1 MCGGMVAPGTLP
13 QPVRTERCLQESE
26 IRDAESTMRKTAGFV
41 SLVIS
46 GLLAVS
52 VPLFAHHGNA
62 SFESKIT
69 TVTGTVTEYFW
80 ANPHVLVKID
90 AKDVSGNTAHWTV
103 EAQNTV
109 SMRAIGWR
117 PDTFKPGDVVS
128 VDVNQAKNGRPV
140 GSTGGSSPTSAKR
153 RIIINGKQFQ

>member
-1 MCGGMVAPGTLP
+1 MGE
-13 QPVRTERCLQESE
+13 TET
-26 IRDAESTMRKTAGFV
+26 TMRTRAGIV
-41 SLVIS
+41 SLMM
-46 GLLAVS
+46 LAS
-52 VPLFAHHGNA
+52 LAASIPLFAHHGNA
-62 SFESKIT
+62 SFDTKLT
-69 TVTGTVTEYFW
+69 TVTGTVTEFIW
-80 ANPHVLVKID
+80 SNPHVWLKMD
-90 AKDVSGNTAHWTV
+90 AKDASGNVQHWIV

-128 VDVNQAKNGRPV
+128 VDVNQAKNGRPI

>member
-1 MCGGMVAPGTLP
+1 
-13 QPVRTERCLQESE
+13 
-26 IRDAESTMRKTAGFV
+26 MRKNGRIV
-41 SLVIS
+41 SRVMF
-46 GLLAVS
+46 GLLALS
-52 VPLFAHHGNA
+52 VPLFAHHGAA

-80 ANPHVLVKID
+80 SNPHVLVKLD
-90 AKDVSGNTAHWTV
+90 AKDANGKIQHWTV

-117 PDTFKPGDVVS
+117 PDTFKTGDVVS
-128 VDVNQAKNGRPV
+128 IDVNQAKNGSPA
-140 GSTGGSSPTSAKR
+140 GSTGNSSPTATKR